1 MVTRQPRCPE
11 RDALVL
17 AQNVPGEP
25 VGIGFGPTFGIGE
38 RIELAV
44 RLLERLYDP
53 VPHQERTPVGGLL
66 VVDGLHRV
74 PQRDDAI
81 LRQGKCGRV
90 RGVDHVAVAPHQR
103 ASVSIG
109 AQGQLLQH
117 IRRSTNRG
125 VSADY
130 A

>member
-1 MVTRQPRCPE
+1 
-11 RDALVL
+11 
-17 AQNVPGEP
+17 
-25 VGIGFGPTFGIGE
+25 
-38 RIELAV
+38 V

-90 RGVDHVAVAPHQR
+90 RGPACRPADGRGSAR
-103 ASVSIG
+103 ARPAAASCAG
-109 AQGQLLQH
+109 
-117 IRRSTNRG
+117 
-125 VSADY
+125 
-130 A
+130 